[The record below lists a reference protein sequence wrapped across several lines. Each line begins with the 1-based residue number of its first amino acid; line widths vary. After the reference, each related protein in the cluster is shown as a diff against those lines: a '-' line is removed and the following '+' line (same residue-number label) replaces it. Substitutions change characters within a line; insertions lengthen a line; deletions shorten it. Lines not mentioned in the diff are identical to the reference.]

1 MFLHHATESVVLAVR
16 GTGSFK
22 DVVTDVM
29 ADEVMLRSRMLGSNM
44 MIPKVPFLGGF
55 AHRGI
60 VDGAGRILDR
70 AGQEIADAL
79 RLILIIVLG
88 EIRFNR
94 NHPGYRLMLTGHS
107 LGGGIVNI
115 LALQVSPLLIPH
127 FCCCEVYGRFN
138 LAATWHNSQVCLL
151 CGTTSLPN

>member
-29 ADEVMLRSRMLGSNM
+29 ADEVMLRMLGSNM
-44 MIPKVPFLGGF
+44 TIPKVPFLGGF

-79 RLILIIVLG
+79 RLILILALG
-88 EIRFNR
+88 EI
-94 NHPGYRLMLTGHS
+94 
-107 LGGGIVNI
+107 
-115 LALQVSPLLIPH
+115 
-127 FCCCEVYGRFN
+127 
-138 LAATWHNSQVCLL
+138 
-151 CGTTSLPN
+151 

>member
-1 MFLHHATESVVLAVR
+1 MFLHHASESVVLAVR

-79 RLILIIVLG
+79 RLILILVLG
-88 EIRFNR
+88 EI
-94 NHPGYRLMLTGHS
+94 
-107 LGGGIVNI
+107 
-115 LALQVSPLLIPH
+115 
-127 FCCCEVYGRFN
+127 
-138 LAATWHNSQVCLL
+138 
-151 CGTTSLPN
+151 

>member
-29 ADEVMLRSRMLGSNM
+29 ADEVMLRMLGSNM
-44 MIPKVPFLGGF
+44 TIPKVPFLGGF

-79 RLILIIVLG
+79 RLILILVLG
-88 EIRFNR
+88 EI
-94 NHPGYRLMLTGHS
+94 
-107 LGGGIVNI
+107 
-115 LALQVSPLLIPH
+115 
-127 FCCCEVYGRFN
+127 
-138 LAATWHNSQVCLL
+138 
-151 CGTTSLPN
+151 

>member
-1 MFLHHATESVVLAVR
+1 MFLHHASESVVLAVR

-29 ADEVMLRSRMLGSNM
+29 ADEVMLRMLGSNM

-79 RLILIIVLG
+79 RLILILVLG
-88 EIRFNR
+88 EI
-94 NHPGYRLMLTGHS
+94 
-107 LGGGIVNI
+107 
-115 LALQVSPLLIPH
+115 
-127 FCCCEVYGRFN
+127 
-138 LAATWHNSQVCLL
+138 
-151 CGTTSLPN
+151 